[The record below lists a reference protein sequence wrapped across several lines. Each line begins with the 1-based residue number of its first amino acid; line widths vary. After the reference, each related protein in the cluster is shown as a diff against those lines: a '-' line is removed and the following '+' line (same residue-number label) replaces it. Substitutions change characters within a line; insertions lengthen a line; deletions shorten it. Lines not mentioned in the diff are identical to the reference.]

1 MSCLHNL
8 DKMDGLC
15 MHPFMKKLVFGSIS
29 IIVTITILIIITT
42 RNVSE
47 LSVNQKKNEDY

>member
-1 MSCLHNL
+1 
-8 DKMDGLC
+8 